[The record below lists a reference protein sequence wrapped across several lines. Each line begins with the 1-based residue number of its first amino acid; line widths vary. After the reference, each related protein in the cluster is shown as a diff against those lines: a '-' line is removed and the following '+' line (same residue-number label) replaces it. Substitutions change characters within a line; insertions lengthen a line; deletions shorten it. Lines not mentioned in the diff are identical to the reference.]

1 MARPKALAEDD
12 VLVKTHVPAGVG
24 AALDAVVATTGA
36 SRATVLRQVIV
47 AGLRPYALVSPD
59 VAAAL
64 PTTTQPTRGT
74 NR

>member
-1 MARPKALAEDD
+1 MVRPTMLAEDD
-12 VLVKTHVPAGVG
+12 VLVKSYVPAGVKV
-24 AALDAVVATTGA
+24 ALDAAVTMTGA

-64 PTTTQPTRGT
+64 PTTTQPTKGT